1 LGIYISKDLSW
12 TLNTSTLVKT
22 EQQRLYFLRRLKMA
36 RLSPKI
42 LVNLYRCTVESILT
56 NCATV
61 WFGGCSVD
69 DRKALQR
76 VMKTAQHITGAQLP
90 AIVELQCKRCH
101 IYARNGLPSYHQA
114 GGTGTKRLRT
124 VSFQLL

>member
-1 LGIYISKDLSW
+1 
-12 TLNTSTLVKT
+12 
-22 EQQRLYFLRRLKMA
+22 MA
-36 RLSPKI
+36 HLSPKI
-42 LVNLYRCTVESILT
+42 LVNFYRCTVESILT

-90 AIVELQCKRCH
+90 AIVDLQRKRNPSSGTLH
-101 IYARNGLPSYHQA
+101 IHATNCLPSYHQA
-114 GGTGTKRLRT
+114 GGTGLYVPALAGSRT